1 MELKEVIERI
11 SLLRVREGL
20 SARELSLRIGKNEA
34 YINRLE
40 YRKNFEPSISVIN
53 DISEACN
60 SSLEELFYYDIKEY
74 KNDKKI
80 INLLRKVKPEIN
92 QSIINILENM

>member
-60 SSLEELFYYDIKEY
+60 SSL
-74 KNDKKI
+74 
-80 INLLRKVKPEIN
+80 RKAKPEIK

>member
-1 MELKEVIERI
+1 MELNEIINRI
-11 SLLRVREGL
+11 SQLRIREGM

-53 DISEACN
+53 DIAEACN
-60 SSLEELFYYDIKEY
+60 SSLEEFFYYDIKSFS
-74 KNDKKI
+74 KDKQI
-80 INLLRKVKPEIN
+80 INLLEKAKPEIKEAV
-92 QSIINILENM
+92 IKILENS

>member
-1 MELKEVIERI
+1 MKAN
-11 SLLRVREGL
+11 L
-20 SARELSLRIGKNEA
+20 SAYELSLRIGKNEA

-60 SSLEELFYYDIKEY
+60 SSLEEFFYYDIKEY

-80 INLLRKVKPEIN
+80 INLLRKAKPEIK
-92 QSIINILENM
+92 QSIIIILENM

>member
-60 SSLEELFYYDIKEY
+60 SSLEEEY

-80 INLLRKVKPEIN
+80 INLLRKVKPEIK